1 MLSYALDRCGY
12 LKIQAQDLNQYCIC
26 IFLEQRPFNEKE
38 QFRTDP
44 IPNCPEISF
53 FNQIYRM
60 DVVVTFYVIL
70 TNTLCKKHFD
80 NFVNFLKQKSVI

>member
-12 LKIQAQDLNQYCIC
+12 LKIQAQDSNQYCIC

-38 QFRTDP
+38 KLRTDP

-53 FNQIYRM
+53 LIRSIEW
-60 DVVVTFYVIL
+60 TFL
-70 TNTLCKKHFD
+70 RLFT
-80 NFVNFLKQKSVI
+80 

>member
-12 LKIQAQDLNQYCIC
+12 LKIQAQDSNQYCIC

-53 FNQIYRM
+53 F
-60 DVVVTFYVIL
+60 
-70 TNTLCKKHFD
+70 
-80 NFVNFLKQKSVI
+80 